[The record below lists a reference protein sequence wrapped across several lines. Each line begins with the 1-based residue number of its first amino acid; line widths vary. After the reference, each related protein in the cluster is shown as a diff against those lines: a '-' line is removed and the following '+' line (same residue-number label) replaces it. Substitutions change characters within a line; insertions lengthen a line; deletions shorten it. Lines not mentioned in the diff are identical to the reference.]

1 MRIKKQKL
9 EDFWILTSGQLPHS
23 SSLSLSLALRVQKL
37 FKYKLNEDIIK
48 NDPRAKEEE
57 EEKTTPERKRLCL
70 HAPIFMLPKS
80 RLSCSYDV
88 VSDGG

>member
-1 MRIKKQKL
+1 MQVIIGEMRIKKQKL

-57 EEKTTPERKRLCL
+57 EKKNNSREKT
-70 HAPIFMLPKS
+70 S
-80 RLSCSYDV
+80 LSARPHFYV
-88 VSDGG
+88 TKVTLKLFI